1 MCHYVPPI
9 LFTIIS
15 VIEAKPEQQKTTY
28 LNKLKGLIETN
39 KDKVVVIGECGVDY
53 GRLI

>member
-39 KDKVVVIGECGVDY
+39 KDKAKPSINGSG
-53 GRLI
+53 IK